1 MCTREGMAIAK
12 AKGKLRGKQPKLSA
26 AQQRHLLQLH
36 REGKHTIV
44 ELAELFNVSRPTV
57 YRVIDRARAETR
69 EMLAGVAP
77 LRRT

>member
-1 MCTREGMAIAK
+1 VHPRGHGHRQGQ
-12 AKGKLRGKQPKLSA
+12 GKLRGTQPKLFA

-36 REGKHTIV
+36 REVKHTIV
-44 ELAELFNVSRPTV
+44 ELAELCNVSRPTV

-69 EMLAGVAP
+69 ETPAGVAP